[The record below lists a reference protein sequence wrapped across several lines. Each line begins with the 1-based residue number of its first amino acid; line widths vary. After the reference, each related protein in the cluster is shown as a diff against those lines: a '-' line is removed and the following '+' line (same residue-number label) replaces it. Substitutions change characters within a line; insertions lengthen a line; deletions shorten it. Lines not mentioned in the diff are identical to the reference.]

1 MKIIATAT
9 FALLFTASV
18 NAALITIT
26 FDEGNLP
33 EGTIITNQ
41 YASLG
46 LTQVIADGG
55 TDDAILFDTE
65 EKQWLNGTNK
75 ADRDLVRGGVTN
87 GIWAGGG
94 NLPNNTVL
102 NNLLITQDSDRTAKN
117 PDGTYKFPDDEV
129 GSTITMLFSSAINS
143 FGFDFADIES
153 SESLRV
159 NFFSGADSVGMF
171 NVAALS
177 TGEDFGN
184 NSINT
189 TNLKDLSGLGVNRV
203 RFIFSGSGGID
214 NIRYD
219 MNRKV
224 PDGGASLALLGVS
237 LLGLGG
243 IRRFCK

>member
-1 MKIIATAT
+1 MKTIATAT

-46 LTQVIADGG
+46 LTQVTAVGG
-55 TDDAILFDTE
+55 TDDAILFDSE
-65 EKQWLNGTNK
+65 EKKWRNGDTK
-75 ADRDLVRGGVTN
+75 ADQDLVRTGKNTSG
-87 GIWAGGG
+87 WSDG
-94 NLPNNTVL
+94 NLPRTTVL
-102 NNLLITQDSDRTAKN
+102 NNLLITQDAERTAKN

-129 GSTITMLFSSAINS
+129 GSTITLLFSAPINS
-143 FGFDFADIES
+143 FGFDYVDIES

-159 NFFSGADSVGMF
+159 NFFSGANSVGMF

-189 TNLKDLSGLGVNRV
+189 TNLRDLSGLGVNRV
-203 RFIFSGSGGID
+203 AFIFSGSGGID